1 MDFAPVYLIQ
11 RFFYR
16 IGEFFHNWYVD
27 GSRAI
32 ANNFMLTLAATDQS
46 FAIKV
51 TLRHFFEPLY
61 KDYSIIGRIMG
72 VIFRTGRILLGG
84 VLYILITIAFALVY
98 VFWLAI
104 PAAILWYVIT
114 GIY

>member
-1 MDFAPVYLIQ
+1 MDFAPAYLLQ

-16 IGEFFHNWYVD
+16 IGEFFRNWYVD

-32 ANNFMLTLAATDQS
+32 GNRFMLALAVADQS

-61 KDYSIIGRIMG
+61 KDYSAVGRVMG
-72 VIFRTGRILLGG
+72 VIFRAGRILLGAAI
-84 VLYILITIAFALVY
+84 YIAITLAFAA
-98 VFWLAI
+98 VFIIWLAI
-104 PAAILWYVIT
+104 PVAILWYIAT